1 LKRLKMDLHCH
12 TWYSHDSI
20 LKPNDLVEACL
31 RKGIN
36 CIAVTDHNE
45 VDGAKAVA
53 RIAPF
58 KVIIGEEIRTRD
70 GEISGLFL
78 KERIPP
84 HLSAVDTV
92 REIKRQKG
100 MVYVPHPFAAGVTM
114 RLHQGVLEAL
124 ADADKV
130 DIVEGWNSRG
140 LLRSDDLRAQAW
152 ALAHGIP
159 FAAGSDSHTRFEIG
173 SCYVEL
179 DDFKTPKQMVKNL
192 KRGILTGRKTNL
204 LYPAASVA
212 FGRAKVLA
220 GHRTEASR
228 QKRSMRVDI
237 NTVWTDF

>member
-1 LKRLKMDLHCH
+1 MDLHSH

-20 LKPNDLVEACL
+20 LKPKDMVAACV
-31 RKGIN
+31 RRGIN
-36 CIAVTDHNE
+36 CLAVTDHNE

-84 HLSAVDTV
+84 NLSAVDTI

-100 MVYVPHPFAAGVTM
+100 LVYVPHPFAAGVTM

-124 ADADKV
+124 ADSEKI

-152 ALAHGIP
+152 ALDRGIP
-159 FAAGSDSHTRFEIG
+159 FAAGSDAHTRFEIG
-173 SCYVEL
+173 SAYVEL
-179 DDFKTPKQMVKNL
+179 DDFSTPKQLLKNL
-192 KRGILTGRKTNL
+192 KRGVLYGRKTNL

-212 FGRAKVLA
+212 LGRARVAA
-220 GHRTEASR
+220 GHRTERAR

-237 NTVWTDF
+237 KTVWTDF